1 METSSRSVNYIR
13 KDRLLLVLVMCLA
26 GIGLI
31 MVYSASGIIAL
42 KNHGDSFY
50 FLKKQILWMALAI
63 IAMLTASRIDTD
75 LLKRLPLPLMIVSYL
90 FLILVLIPGIG
101 SEINSARR
109 WFRFGPVSF
118 QPSELAKL
126 SVIIYLSAY
135 LVKKEEKV
143 RDFFDGF
150 LPPLILTGIM
160 FLLIIAEPDL
170 GTAVVI
176 GAGSAAMLFIGGAR
190 WRHILGLFISFLPV
204 ALMLVLNIG
213 YRRQRITA
221 FLNPWE
227 HASTVGYQIV
237 QSFLSFGDGGLLG
250 TGIGEGRQKLFFLPE
265 AHTDFIFA
273 VVGEELGFAGTVSV
287 TLLFVLFLWR
297 CFRIVKHHWGS
308 FEGYLSSGISLFIGI
323 QILMNLCV
331 VTGLFPTK
339 GIALPF
345 LSFGGTSLLTN
356 MTMVGILYA
365 LSGRSPVTPQMEAHT
380 HYSKKVNRRYLFNS
394 DDKQQAPDFR
404 LTP

>member
-1 METSSRSVNYIR
+1 MATSSRSVNYIR
-13 KDRLLLVLVMCLA
+13 KDRLLLVLVMCLI
-26 GIGLI
+26 GTGLI
-31 MVYSASGIIAL
+31 MIYSASGIIAL
-42 KNHGDSFY
+42 KNYGASFY
-50 FLKKQILWMALAI
+50 FLKKQVLWTVLATL
-63 IAMLTASRIDTD
+63 AMLAASRVDTD
-75 LLKRLPLPLMIVSYL
+75 IWKRLPLPLMIASYV
-90 FLILVLIPGIG
+90 FLIFVLIPGVG

-109 WFRFGPVSF
+109 WFRLGPVSF

-150 LPPLILTGIM
+150 LPPLILTGIL

-190 WRHILGLFISFLPV
+190 WRHILGLLICFLPI
-204 ALMLVLNIG
+204 ALVLVLNIG

-227 HASTVGYQIV
+227 DASTAGDQIV
-237 QSFLSFGDGGLLG
+237 QSFPSLWDGGLLG

-273 VVGEELGFAGTVSV
+273 VVGEELGFAGTGSV

-297 CFRIVKHHWGS
+297 G
-308 FEGYLSSGISLFIGI
+308 
-323 QILMNLCV
+323 
-331 VTGLFPTK
+331 
-339 GIALPF
+339 
-345 LSFGGTSLLTN
+345 
-356 MTMVGILYA
+356 
-365 LSGRSPVTPQMEAHT
+365 
-380 HYSKKVNRRYLFNS
+380 
-394 DDKQQAPDFR
+394 
-404 LTP
+404 

>member
-1 METSSRSVNYIR
+1 MESSSRSVNYAR
-13 KDRLLLVLVMCLA
+13 KDRLLLLLVMSLI
-26 GIGLI
+26 GISMV

-42 KNHGDSFY
+42 KNYGDSFY
-50 FLKKQILWMALAI
+50 FLKKQLLWTALATL
-63 IAMLTASRIDTD
+63 AMLAASRVDTD
-75 LLKRLPLPLMIVSYL
+75 IWKKLPFPLMVVSYL
-90 FLILVLIPGIG
+90 LLAFVLIPGIG

-126 SVIIYLSAY
+126 SIIIYLSAY

-143 RDFFDGF
+143 REFIDGF
-150 LPPLILTGIM
+150 LPPLILTGVL

-190 WRHILGLFISFLPV
+190 WRHILGLLICFLPI

-265 AHTDFIFA
+265 SHTDFIFA
-273 VVGEELGFAGTVSV
+273 VVGEELGFAGTVTV
-287 TLLFVLFLWR
+287 TLVFVLFLWR
-297 CFRIVKHHWGS
+297 CFRIVRYHWGS
-308 FEGYLSSGISLFIGI
+308 FEGYLSAGISLFIGI
-323 QILMNLCV
+323 QVLINLCV

-345 LSFGGTSLLTN
+345 LSFGGTSLITN

-365 LSGRSPVTPQMEAHT
+365 LSGRTPVTPQMEAHT
-380 HYSKKVNRRYLFNS
+380 YSAKKVSKRYLFSS